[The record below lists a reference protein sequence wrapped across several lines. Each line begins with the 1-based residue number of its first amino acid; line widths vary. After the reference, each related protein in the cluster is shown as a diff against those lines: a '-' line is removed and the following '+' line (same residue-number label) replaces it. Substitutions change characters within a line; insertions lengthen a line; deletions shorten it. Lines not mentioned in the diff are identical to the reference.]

1 MYLIGEIHDLPSQQ
15 TIPPVT
21 LRVSGYD
28 EGDKPM
34 CVFSRRAPFGFLFSV
49 FIFSARNG
57 HHFPAVH

>member
-1 MYLIGEIHDLPSQQ
+1 MVLTAEIYDLPSQQ
-15 TIPPVT
+15 TILPVT

-34 CVFSRRAPFGFLFSV
+34 CVFSKRVSFWILI
-49 FIFSARNG
+49 IFSARND